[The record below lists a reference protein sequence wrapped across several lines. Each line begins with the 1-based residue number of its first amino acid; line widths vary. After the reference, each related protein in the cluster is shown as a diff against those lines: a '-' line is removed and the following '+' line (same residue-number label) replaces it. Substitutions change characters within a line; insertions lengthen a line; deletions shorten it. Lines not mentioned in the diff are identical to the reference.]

1 MKSYAPLLA
10 FLVLAVF
17 LAAGLKL
24 NPRIVPSP
32 LVGKPAPDFA
42 LPQLDG
48 AGQQIRPADF
58 AGEVWVLNVWASW
71 CASCIAEHPLLV
83 NLLQD
88 EVMLVGLNYKDQ
100 AAGALKWLAERGDPY
115 QASAVDADG
124 AAGLDWGVYGV
135 PETFVIDSAGI
146 VRHKHIGPLTQADIT
161 ETLLPLVRRLQGRT
175 AAG

>member
-17 LAAGLKL
+17 LAAGLRL

-58 AGEVWVLNVWASW
+58 AGEVGVLNVWASW